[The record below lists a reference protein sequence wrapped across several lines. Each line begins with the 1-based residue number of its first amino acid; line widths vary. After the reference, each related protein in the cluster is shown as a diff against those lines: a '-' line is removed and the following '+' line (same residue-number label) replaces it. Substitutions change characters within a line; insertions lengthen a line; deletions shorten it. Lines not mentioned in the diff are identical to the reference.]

1 MRRILFAT
9 MGLLGLAATG
19 LASTSAVAA
28 DLPRGMP
35 TKAPAVFAPGYSW
48 TGFYVGIN
56 GGGAFGRSDWSAF
69 GNDTNVSG
77 GLVGVTAGY
86 NWQSG
91 AWVFGLEGD
100 IDWADIKGNFTNAA
114 CPTGCETKNSWLGTA
129 RGRLGYAFDR
139 VMPYITGGAAFGDVK
154 ATQAG
159 VGSVS
164 DTNVGWTAGAG
175 VEWAAIANWTAKL
188 EYLYVDLGDVSCAAC
203 LPASNVDFRSHVVRA
218 GLNFRF

>member
-1 MRRILFAT
+1 MRRIVFAAI
-9 MGLLGLAATG
+9 GLLGLAATN
-19 LASTSAVAA
+19 AVAA
-28 DLPRGMP
+28 DLPRAMPP
-35 TKAPAVFAPGYSW
+35 TKAPAFVPAAYSW
-48 TGFYVGIN
+48 NGFYLGIN
-56 GGGAFGRSDWSAF
+56 GGGGFGRSDWSGF
-69 GNDTNVSG
+69 GSDTNVSG
-77 GLVGVTAGY
+77 GLAGVTAGY
-86 NWQSG
+86 NWQTG
-91 AWVFGLEGD
+91 QWVFGLEAD
-100 IDWADIKGNFTNAA
+100 IDWSNIKGNFTNAA

-175 VEWAAIANWTAKL
+175 IEAAVIANWTAKI
-188 EYLYVDLGDVSCAAC
+188 EYLYVDLGDVSCTTC

>member
-19 LASTSAVAA
+19 LGATSAVAA
-28 DLPRGMP
+28 DLPRAMP
-35 TKAPAVFAPGYSW
+35 TKAPAIFAPGYSW
-48 TGFYVGIN
+48 TGFYLGVN
-56 GGGAFGRSDWSAF
+56 GGGAFGRSDWSGF

-91 AWVFGLEGD
+91 QWVFGLEGD
-100 IDWADIKGNFTNAA
+100 IDWSSIKGSFTNAA

-175 VEWAAIANWTAKL
+175 VEWAAISNWTAKI
-188 EYLYVDLGDVSCAAC
+188 EYLYVDL
-203 LPASNVDFRSHVVRA
+203 ASNPFSITGVSNGYRFGEIRA
-218 GLNFRF
+218 GVNYHF

>member
-1 MRRILFAT
+1 MCRVFLAT
-9 MGLLGLAATG
+9 IGLLGLA
-19 LASTSAVAA
+19 TSALAA
-28 DLPRGMP
+28 DLPRAMP
-35 TKAPAVFAPGYSW
+35 PTRAPIFVPGYSW

-56 GGGAFGRSDWSAF
+56 GGGAWGRSDWSGFASD
-69 GNDTNVSG
+69 NDASG

-91 AWVFGLEGD
+91 QWVFGLEGD
-100 IDWADIKGNFTNAA
+100 IDWSNIKGDFTNAA
-114 CPTGCETKNSWLGTA
+114 CPTGCETKNTWLGTA

-139 VMPYITGGAAFGDVK
+139 VMPYVTGGAAFGDVR

-159 VGSVS
+159 IGSTTE
-164 DTNVGWTAGAG
+164 TNVGWTVGAG
-175 VEWAAIANWTAKL
+175 IEAAVIANWTAKL

-203 LPASNVDFRSHVVRA
+203 LPAASNVDFRAHVLRA

>member
-1 MRRILFAT
+1 MRRVFLAT
-9 MGLLGLAATG
+9 IGLLGLIATN
-19 LASTSAVAA
+19 AVAA

-48 TGFYVGIN
+48 TGFYLGVN
-56 GGGAFGRSDWSAF
+56 GGGAWGRSDWSGF
-69 GNDTNVSG
+69 GNDTDVSG

-91 AWVFGLEGD
+91 QWVLGLEGD
-100 IDWADIKGNFTNAA
+100 IDWSNIKGNFTNAA
-114 CPTGCETKNSWLGTA
+114 CPTGCETKNTWLGTA

-159 VGSVS
+159 IGSTTE
-164 DTNVGWTAGAG
+164 TNVGWTAGAG
-175 VEWAAIANWTAKL
+175 IEAAVIANWTAKI
-188 EYLYVDLGDVSCAAC
+188 EYLYVDLGNVSCTAC
-203 LPASNVDFRSHVVRA
+203 LPAASNVDFRSHVVRA
-218 GLNFRF
+218 GLNYRF